1 MAEVEKDDVGIMQ
14 KLALISDATQSL
26 FPESKSA
33 IVYELK
39 EKDFKEVI
47 GHFRE
52 IDRGHKKFK
61 IDMSGVEIIFI
72 LENQFDE
79 EQINQ
84 TTKKKSFLSKLI
96 PFIGRKSSVKN

>member
-1 MAEVEKDDVGIMQ
+1 MAETKENVVGIME

-26 FPESKSA
+26 FPNSKSA
-33 IVYELK
+33 IVYELQ

-61 IDMSGVEIIFI
+61 IDISGVEIIFI
-72 LENQFDE
+72 LENEFQVIQE
-79 EQINQ
+79 EPKP
-84 TTKKKSFLSKLI
+84 KKEKFMSKILSFI
-96 PFIGRKSSVKN
+96 RGKSSIKN